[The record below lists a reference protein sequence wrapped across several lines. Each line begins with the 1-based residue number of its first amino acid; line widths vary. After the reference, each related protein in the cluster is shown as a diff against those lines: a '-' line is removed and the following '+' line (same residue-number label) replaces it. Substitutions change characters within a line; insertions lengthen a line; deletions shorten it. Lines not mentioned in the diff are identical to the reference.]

1 MDETDDRLP
10 TRVPP
15 VIESAS
21 ATTSPDNARSG
32 PVAYVV
38 TALVVGLLALFTLS
52 LSSCVSAVG
61 QIATTWGYARPDDYG
76 YDYYDYYDYYDS
88 YPDEDSYSGQDP
100 NGYDLYDEYLNELY
114 GGSRE
119 TGGPLDGV
127 SLLTSS
133 LDSSPS
139 AH

>member
-1 MDETDDRLP
+1 MDETDDRRP

-61 QIATTWGYARPDDYG
+61 QIATTSGYARPDDYG
-76 YDYYDYYDYYDS
+76 YDHYDYYDYYDS
-88 YPDEDSYSGQDP
+88 YPDEDSYSDD
-100 NGYDLYDEYLNELY
+100 YELYDEYLNELY
-114 GGSRE
+114 DGSPERS
-119 TGGPLDGV
+119 GPLDGL

-139 AH
+139 AR

>member
-1 MDETDDRLP
+1 MDETDDRRP
-10 TRVPP
+10 MRVPP

-38 TALVVGLLALFTLS
+38 TALVVGLLALFTLN

-76 YDYYDYYDYYDS
+76 YDHYDYYDYYDS
-88 YPDEDSYSGQDP
+88 YPDEDSYSDD
-100 NGYDLYDEYLNELY
+100 YELYDEYLNELY
-114 GGSRE
+114 DGSPERS
-119 TGGPLDGV
+119 GPLDGV
-127 SLLTSS
+127 SLPTSS